1 LTEEEF
7 AEHEQMWCSRCE
19 KNKRGGR
26 ACPALKIMKKMPD
39 DPAANKMFERLGRC
53 MEFELKKKLA
63 KLAK

>member
-7 AEHEQMWCSRCE
+7 AEHEIRYCSRCE
-19 KNKRGGR
+19 KNRRGSL